1 MIQTER
7 LVNRRQALA
16 GLSAASIVLGG
27 GATEAAAAQ
36 KGAPVA
42 RAPDF
47 NAPALNLLALLKIL
61 GSTDPQAVSL
71 TYGTGRVFACIAE
84 RRPVPLFATHSVSA
98 VRSRL
103 RADGSFVLRQHI
115 IGFRTPIDS
124 ETPIEHMVNP
134 VTGESID
141 LPFTDYGTSDTD
153 YRLDGTYA
161 LRADGT
167 NEKTDHPVVRPWKV
181 DAGILSI
188 DDDSLL
194 VGTGPRQ
201 PKIDVVTRFARV
213 EEILDPKLSSPRS
226 WFDFSAVDPF
236 RPWLKMREP
245 GFQLWHV
252 HGRKVDADAPL
263 PAFIASFIEAR
274 FPKLLELKA
283 P

>member
-1 MIQTER
+1 MVD
-7 LVNRRQALA
+7 LCRR
-16 GLSAASIVLGG
+16 GLLIAASSAGLGG
-27 GATEAAAAQ
+27 GARQAAAAQ
-36 KGAPVA
+36 SGARIA

-47 NAPALNLLALLKIL
+47 NESAPNLLALLKIL
-61 GSTDPQAVSL
+61 GSTDPKEVSL
-71 TYGTGRVFACIAE
+71 TYGTGRVFACIAG

-124 ETPIEHMVNP
+124 EAPIERMVNP
-134 VTGESID
+134 LTGESID
-141 LPFTDYGTSDTD
+141 IPFTDYGTGDTD

-161 LRADGT
+161 LHPDGAA
-167 NEKTDHPVVRPWKV
+167 EKTDHPPVRPWKL
-181 DAGILSI
+181 DAGILAI

-194 VGTGPRQ
+194 AGTGPRQ
-201 PKIDVVTRFARV
+201 PKIDVVTRFARAA
-213 EEILDPKLSSPRS
+213 EILDPKVASSRS

-252 HGRKVDADAPL
+252 HGRKVDAAAPL
-263 PAFIASFIEAR
+263 PEFIATFIRAR
-274 FPKLLELKA
+274 FPTLLELKA